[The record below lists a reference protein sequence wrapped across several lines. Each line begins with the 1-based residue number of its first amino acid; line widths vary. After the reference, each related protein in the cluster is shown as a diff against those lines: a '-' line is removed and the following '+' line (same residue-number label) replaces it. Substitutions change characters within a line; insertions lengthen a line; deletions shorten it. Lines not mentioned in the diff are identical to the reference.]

1 MHICTQTSAPQHGS
15 GWHTPA
21 ARASRVRLRRIA
33 DAVFCVDAAA
43 APAGHFESTCNFAV
57 FIPATRWQG
66 AEEMMA
72 APMTVGDRVLV
83 EGMAGEIAFLGDD
96 LPGA

>member
-1 MHICTQTSAPQHGS
+1 
-15 GWHTPA
+15 
-21 ARASRVRLRRIA
+21 
-33 DAVFCVDAAA
+33 
-43 APAGHFESTCNFAV
+43 
-57 FIPATRWQG
+57 
-66 AEEMMA
+66 MMA

>member
-1 MHICTQTSAPQHGS
+1 MQLCGVH
-15 GWHTPA
+15 
-21 ARASRVRLRRIA
+21 SRHSLLLL
-33 DAVFCVDAAA
+33 
-43 APAGHFESTCNFAV
+43 P
-57 FIPATRWQG
+57 QG

>member
-1 MHICTQTSAPQHGS
+1 MPLC
-15 GWHTPA
+15 
-21 ARASRVRLRRIA
+21 RIA

-43 APAGHFESTCNFAV
+43 APAGHLGSTCQLTLRFAGFDV
-57 FIPATRWQG
+57 WRG
-66 AEEMMA
+66 MMA